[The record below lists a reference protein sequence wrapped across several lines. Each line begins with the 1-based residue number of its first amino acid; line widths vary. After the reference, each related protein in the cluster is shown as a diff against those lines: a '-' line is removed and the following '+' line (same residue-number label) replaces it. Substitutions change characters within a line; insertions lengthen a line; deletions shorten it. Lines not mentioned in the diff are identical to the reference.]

1 MDNPRIRYIGQIAIP
16 VKNIDR
22 AVAFYKDVL
31 ELPFLFQINGLAFF
45 DVNGTRLMLS
55 KPETKEV
62 NHPSSVFYFMV
73 DQIRSAFTALQAKG
87 ARMIDEPHLI
97 AKMKDV
103 ETWMAFFYD
112 SEDNTHALM
121 SEVRTQ

>member
-1 MDNPRIRYIGQIAIP
+1 MENPRIRYIGQIAIP
-16 VKNIDR
+16 VKNLDR

-55 KPETKEV
+55 KPESKEF

-73 DQIRSAFTALQAKG
+73 DQIRPAYSALQTKG

-97 AKMKDV
+97 AKMNGV

-121 SEVRTQ
+121 SEVRT